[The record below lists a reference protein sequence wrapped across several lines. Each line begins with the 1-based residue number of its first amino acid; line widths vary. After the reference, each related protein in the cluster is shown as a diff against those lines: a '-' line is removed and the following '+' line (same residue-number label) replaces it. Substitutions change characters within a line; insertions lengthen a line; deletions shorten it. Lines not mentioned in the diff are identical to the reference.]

1 MKKLLTVVIP
11 AYNAEPFLER
21 CLDSMLK
28 TEYRNDTELLVV
40 NDGSKDKTGE
50 IAECYARQYPDI
62 VFVIHKE
69 NGGHG
74 SGINTGIKT
83 ATGKYF
89 KVVDSDDW
97 VEPENYHYFLQK
109 LQEVDCDLIA
119 TPFTCVFQ
127 KDGQTIREQMRDIEG
142 RKELESD
149 KVLDFRTY
157 ANKLHVRMH
166 QWTIRTEILK
176 EHTIALTEHSFYVDM
191 QYILYPIPW
200 INTFCIME
208 ESVYCY
214 RLGDEEQSVAVKSMK
229 KNRGQHRNVLRTLV
243 AFYRERQAAGDA
255 DYVLA
260 YLAKGIAKMQA
271 NEVQVA
277 LSLPIGK
284 EAKAQLI
291 EQERYLKNECPSAYE
306 ANEKISIRLLRWSG
320 YGLYRVAAWMWR
332 AVKAN
337 KLTK

>member
-50 IAECYARQYPDI
+50 IAERYATMYPGI
-62 VFVIHKE
+62 VSAIHKE

-74 SGINTGIKT
+74 SGINTGIKN

-97 VEPENYHYFLQK
+97 VDMENYSRFLQK

-191 QYILYPIPW
+191 QYILYPVPW
-200 INTFCIME
+200 INKFCIMDE
-208 ESVYCY
+208 PVYRY
-214 RLGDEEQSVAVKSMK
+214 RLGDEGQSVAVKNMQ
-229 KNRGQHRNVLRTLV
+229 KNREQHRNVLCSLV
-243 AFYRERQAAGDA
+243 EFYKQREAAGDA
-255 DYVLA
+255 APVLD
-260 YLAKGIAKMQA
+260 YLAGGIAKMEA
-271 NEVQVA
+271 DEVQIA
-277 LSLPIGK
+277 LSMPIGK
-284 EAKAQLI
+284 EGKEQLM
-291 EQERYLKNECPSAYE
+291 EQEKYLKDNCPAAYE
-306 ANEKISIRLLRWSG
+306 ANKKPSIKLLRISR
-320 YGLYRVAAWMWR
+320 YRLYPVAAVMWR
-332 AVKAN
+332 LVK
-337 KLTK
+337 K